1 MGTIQNPI
9 DYEGAIA
16 TLIWELPTERAAQ
29 LYDFAR
35 FLVEESRSGVTSSLA
50 EDDISEE
57 ELAFEDAVWEASMT
71 RHADRYA
78 ALKAQAK
85 ADVKAQKVVPM
96 FDERGEF
103 SVEMNAGEISLATRN
118 VMGYTASHD

>member
-1 MGTIQNPI
+1 MGTIQYPI

-16 TLIWELPTERAAQ
+16 TLIRELPTERAAQ

-35 FLVEESRSGVTSSLA
+35 FLLEESRSVAESPFT

-57 ELAFEDAVWEASMT
+57 ELAVEDAVWEASMD
-71 RHADRYA
+71 RQADRFA

-85 ADVKAQKVVPM
+85 ADVKAQKAAPM
-96 FDERGEF
+96 FNERGKF
-103 SVEMNAGEISLATRN
+103 SVE
-118 VMGYTASHD
+118 

>member
-1 MGTIQNPI
+1 MGTIQYPI

-16 TLIWELPTERAAQ
+16 TLIRELPTERAAQ

-35 FLVEESRSGVTSSLA
+35 FLLEESRSVAESSFT

-57 ELAFEDAVWEASMT
+57 ELAVEDAVWEASMA
-71 RHADRYA
+71 RHADRFA

-85 ADVKAQKVVPM
+85 ADVKAQIAVPM
-96 FDERGEF
+96 FNEREEF
-103 SVEMNAGEISLATRN
+103 GVE
-118 VMGYTASHD
+118 

>member
-1 MGTIQNPI
+1 MQLHNRHPNGGVDWSKTMQTTQTPI

-16 TLIWELPTERAAQ
+16 TLIRDLPTERAAQ

-35 FLVEESRSGVTSSLA
+35 FLQAESRSGVDFPFAENGDDDFSEDELVAEDVAWEKSLA
-50 EDDISEE
+50 
-57 ELAFEDAVWEASMT
+57 
-71 RHADRYA
+71 RHANRFA

-103 SVEMNAGEISLATRN
+103 SVE
-118 VMGYTASHD
+118 